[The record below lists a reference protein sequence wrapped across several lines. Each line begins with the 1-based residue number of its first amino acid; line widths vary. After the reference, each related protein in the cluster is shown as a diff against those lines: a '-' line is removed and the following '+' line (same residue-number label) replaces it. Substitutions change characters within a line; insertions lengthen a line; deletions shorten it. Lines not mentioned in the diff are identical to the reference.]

1 MTKQKLKLIINI
13 YQNYFNDFINITD
26 KDIDNIYL
34 ELAKKDIKQNINK
47 YIKDMTKEKQQRN
60 KSIDFILEFAG
71 DEVESTK
78 DALKIARMTN
88 QELKED
94 IKSIK
99 EYYKREHKTII

>member
-1 MTKQKLKLIINI
+1 
-13 YQNYFNDFINITD
+13 
-26 KDIDNIYL
+26 
-34 ELAKKDIKQNINK
+34 
-47 YIKDMTKEKQQRN
+47 MTKEKEQRN
-60 KSIDFILEFAG
+60 KLIDFIVEFAS
-71 DEVESTK
+71 DEIETIN